1 MRVTSVFFVCMLLAR
16 VAMAQFEGVIEMKIT
31 SLSSSGQPEMTA
43 TATNSIKGTSV
54 LTETVTNVSGV
65 TMKQATLIRSQE
77 PNKVYMLDR
86 ENKTYTEMDL
96 SGMMESA
103 RQQQEEYEVKKIGNE
118 KIQGY
123 NCVHIQ
129 VKMKKSNVTMDMWT
143 TKEVLDWGTY
153 SRMQQ
158 NNPALRDNNFLA
170 ALRKENADGMVLK
183 TVTEV
188 PNGEGAKA
196 VMEVTKLEKKSLPAS
211 LFEIPKDYKKS
222 AGMFGIPGM
231 DDMMKQMQKKQGGN
245 D

>member
-1 MRVTSVFFVCMLLAR
+1 V
-16 VAMAQFEGVIEMKIT
+16 
-31 SLSSSGQPEMTA
+31 
-43 TATNSIKGTSV
+43 
-54 LTETVTNVSGV
+54 
-65 TMKQATLIRSQE
+65 KQAMLMRGQE

-86 ENKTYTEMDL
+86 ENKTYTEMDV

-103 RQQQEEYEVKKIGNE
+103 RQQQEENEVYEVKKIGNE

-123 NCVHIQ
+123 NCVHVQ

-143 TKEVLDWGTY
+143 TKDVALDWGTY

-170 ALRKENADGMVLK
+170 ALRKENADGTALK
-183 TVTEV
+183 AVI
-188 PNGEGAKA
+188 EGPGDRGTKT
-196 VMEVTKLEKKSLPAS
+196 VMEVTKIEKKSLPAS

-231 DDMMKQMQKKQGGN
+231 QDLMKQMQRKQKGDN
-245 D
+245 